1 MKENLR
7 ITIVCAT
14 LMMLFV
20 CCKQEYIPPVNEE
33 NENLLVVEGFLNRG
47 LGTTTISLSRSVELT
62 DTTQKKFELGAK
74 VNVEG
79 ENGSSF
85 PLLGN
90 TRGEYSIAQ
99 LPLLNN
105 VKYRLH
111 IKTIDGKE
119 YASDFVSIKVT
130 PPIDSITWERER
142 EGVRLYV
149 NTHDPQNATKYYQWE
164 FEETWEFR
172 SAYYSALKYVRD
184 NSNRVTALA
193 FRNPDQSVDTTIYK
207 CWKTLNSTSIIIGSS
222 ENLSTDIIYLPF
234 HFIEQG
240 SEKLSVLY
248 SVKLKQYAVS
258 HEKYLFLQKMKKN
271 TEQTGSLFDPQ
282 PSQLSGNIHC
292 LTDPNEA
299 VIGYVEITQAQTQRI
314 FISYSQVSD
323 WHYGQDCAQYE
334 IDNNLDSIA
343 KYGADLT
350 PTYATALSPAAPLG
364 ILKFNAASD
373 VRCVDCRIGGR
384 TNQKPPFWP

>member
-1 MKENLR
+1 MKTDFK
-7 ITIVCAT
+7 IIICCAT
-14 LMMLFV
+14 LMMFFV
-20 CCKQEYIPPVNEE
+20 GCKQEYIPPANEE
-33 NENLLVVEGFLNRG
+33 NANLLVVEGFLNSG
-47 LGTTTISLSRSVELT
+47 QGPTTIRLSRSVGLT
-62 DTTQKKFELGAK
+62 DTTQKKFERGAK

-79 ENGSSF
+79 EDGSSF
-85 PLLGN
+85 ALAGN
-90 TRGEYSIAQ
+90 TNGEYSISQ

-105 VKYRLH
+105 IKYRLH
-111 IKTIDGKE
+111 IKTINGKE
-119 YASDFVSIKVT
+119 YASDFVPIKVT
-130 PPIDSITWERER
+130 PPIDSITWQKES

-172 SAYYSALKYVRD
+172 SAYYSSLKYVRD
-184 NSNRVTALA
+184 NSNRVTALVY
-193 FRNPDQSVDTTIYK
+193 RYPDHSVDTTIHK

-248 SVKLKQYAVS
+248 SINLKQYAVS

-271 TEQTGSLFDPQ
+271 TEQTGSLFDAQ

-292 LTDPNEA
+292 LTNPTEA
-299 VIGYVEITQAQTQRI
+299 VIGYVEITQEQTQRI
-314 FISYSQVSD
+314 FISHSQVSD
-323 WHYGQDCAQYE
+323 WKYDPGCSNYE

-343 KYGADLT
+343 KYASDLT
-350 PTYATALSPAAPLG
+350 PMYPTALDALG
-364 ILKFNAASD
+364 NILKFNAASD
-373 VRCVDCRIGGR
+373 VKCVDCRIGR
-384 TNQKPPFWP
+384 TNQKPSFWP

>member
-1 MKENLR
+1 MKKILK
-7 ITIVCAT
+7 IVFSYAAM
-14 LMMLFV
+14 MMLFV
-20 CCKQEYIPPVNEE
+20 CCKQEYIPPVDEE
-33 NENLLVVEGFLNRG
+33 NENLLVVEGFLNSG
-47 LGTTTISLSRSVELT
+47 QGTTTIRLSRSVELT

-85 PLLGN
+85 VLTGN

-111 IKTIDGKE
+111 IKTVDGKE
-119 YASDFVSIKVT
+119 YASDFVPIKVT
-130 PPIDSITWERER
+130 PPIDSITWQRES

-172 SAYYSALKYVRD
+172 SAYYSSLKYVRD
-184 NSNRVTALA
+184 NSNRITALVY
-193 FRNPDQSVDTTIYK
+193 RYPDHSVDTTIYK
-207 CWKTLNSTSIIIGSS
+207 CWKTVNSTSIIIGSS

-248 SVKLKQYAVS
+248 SINLKQYAVS

-292 LTDPNEA
+292 LTDPNET
-299 VIGYVEITQAQTQRI
+299 VIGYVEITQEQTQRI
-314 FISYSQVSD
+314 FISHSQVSD
-323 WHYGQDCAQYE
+323 WKYDPGCSNYE

-343 KYGADLT
+343 KYASDLT
-350 PTYATALSPAAPLG
+350 PMYPTALDALG
-364 ILKFNAASD
+364 NILKFNAASD
-373 VRCVDCRIGGR
+373 VKCVDCRIGR
-384 TNQKPPFWP
+384 TNQKPSFWP

>member
-1 MKENLR
+1 MKKILK
-7 ITIVCAT
+7 IAFSYAAM
-14 LMMLFV
+14 MMLFV
-20 CCKQEYIPPVNEE
+20 CCKQEYIPSVNKE
-33 NENLLVVEGFLNRG
+33 NANLLVVEGFLNSG
-47 LGTTTISLSRSVELT
+47 QGATTIRLSRSVELT

-85 PLLGN
+85 ALTGN

-111 IKTIDGKE
+111 IKTVDGKE
-119 YASDFVSIKVT
+119 YASDFVPIKIT
-130 PPIDSITWERER
+130 PPIDSITWQRES

-149 NTHDPQNATKYYQWE
+149 NTHDPQDATKYYQWE

-172 SAYYSALKYVRD
+172 SAYYSSLKYVRD
-184 NSNRVTALA
+184 NSNRITALVY
-193 FRNPDQSVDTTIYK
+193 RYPDHSVDTTIYK

-248 SVKLKQYAVS
+248 SINLKQYAVS

-292 LTDPNEA
+292 LTDPNES
-299 VIGYVEITQAQTQRI
+299 VIGYIEITQEQTQRI
-314 FISYSQVSD
+314 FISYSQVSN
-323 WHYGQDCAQYE
+323 WHYDPGCAQHE
-334 IDNNLDSIA
+334 IDNQLDSIA
-343 KYGADLT
+343 KYGAELT
-350 PTYATALSPAAPLG
+350 PTYPTALDAFG
-364 ILKFNAASD
+364 GVVKFNAAID
-373 VRCVDCRIGGR
+373 VKCVDCRIGR

>member
-1 MKENLR
+1 MKTNFK
-7 ITIVCAT
+7 INICCAT

-20 CCKQEYIPPVNEE
+20 GCKQEYIPPANEE
-33 NENLLVVEGFLNRG
+33 NENLLVVEGFLNSG
-47 LGTTTISLSRSVELT
+47 QGATTIRLSRSVELT

-85 PLLGN
+85 VLTGN
-90 TRGEYSIAQ
+90 TRGEYSIVQ

-119 YASDFVSIKVT
+119 YASDFVSIKIT
-130 PPIDSITWERER
+130 PPIDSITWQRES

-172 SAYYSALKYVRD
+172 SDYYSSLRYVRD
-184 NSNRVTALA
+184 NSNRVTALVY
-193 FRNPDQSVDTTIYK
+193 RYPDHSVDTTIYK
-207 CWKTLNSTSIIIGSS
+207 CWKTINSTSIIIGSS

-248 SVKLKQYAVS
+248 SINLKQYAVS

-271 TEQTGSLFDPQ
+271 TEQTGSLFDAQ

-292 LTDPNEA
+292 LTNPTEA
-299 VIGYVEITQAQTQRI
+299 VIGYVEITQEQTQRI
-314 FISYSQVSD
+314 FISHSQVSD
-323 WHYGQDCAQYE
+323 WKYDPGCSNYE

-343 KYGADLT
+343 KYASDLT
-350 PTYATALSPAAPLG
+350 PMYPTALDALG
-364 ILKFNAASD
+364 NILKFNAASD
-373 VRCVDCRIGGR
+373 VKCVDCRIGR